1 MDKIIETPV
10 SILQYSST
18 APHSRD
24 SKIIK
29 INESINMCI
38 KQFQEKLSNIAFRKV
53 GFKLETECRYFHSP
67 RQTC

>member
-10 SILQYSST
+10 SILQYSSA

-24 SKIIK
+24 FKIIK
-29 INESINMCI
+29 INQSINICI
-38 KQFQEKLSNIAFRKV
+38 KQFQEKFSNIAFRKV
-53 GFKLETECRYFHSP
+53 AFKLEAECRYFHSP